1 MQVLNYRQSSL
12 RYKYISME
20 GLSKVLCPSLLQLN
34 IDIRNIHTLCANIAS
49 INSPGITSIE
59 PIFLAVG
66 DFNNDKRLDIIIAN
80 FGTDNI
86 GMFFGYANEGFLNA
100 PAYSTGS
107 SSQVTSIAVGDFN
120 NDTRLDVVITNNA
133 TNNVKIIFGSGY
145 GTFLYDIT
153 YSTGNA
159 SQPCSVSVA
168 DLNNDNQLDFVVA
181 NSGINTIS
189 IFLSNGS
196 GTFSNQITYST
207 GVHSHQY
214 SVSSL

>member
-1 MQVLNYRQSSL
+1 
-12 RYKYISME
+12 
-20 GLSKVLCPSLLQLN
+20 
-34 IDIRNIHTLCANIAS
+34 
-49 INSPGITSIE
+49 
-59 PIFLAVG
+59 
-66 DFNNDKRLDIIIAN
+66 
-80 FGTDNI
+80 
-86 GMFFGYANEGFLNA
+86 

-133 TNNVKIIFGSGY
+133 TNNVKVIFGSGY

-153 YSTGNA
+153 YSTGND

-189 IFLSNGS
+189 IFLSNGTA
-196 GTFSNQITYST
+196 TFSNQITYST
-207 GVHSHQY
+207 GVSSQPY
-214 SVSSL
+214 SVVILDFNNDTQLDIAVASYGTSHIGVYFGYGNGSFMNQLIFSSGFNSHPFALAVGDIDNNNLNDIIATNNGYGNIDILMKTC